1 MPELALAFLSV
12 FFFVVVAVVKLGGWG
27 AEEEGGG
34 VERTELDAGGLVIS
48 SRVSQTS
55 TMGHEYRDLV
65 IVGC

>member
-1 MPELALAFLSV
+1 MPELALAFFVCFFLLLLLLSNWE
-12 FFFVVVAVVKLGGWG
+12 GG
-27 AEEEGGG
+27 EEGRGG
-34 VERTELDAGGLVIS
+34 GGFERTELDAGGLVIS

>member
-12 FFFVVVAVVKLGGWG
+12 FLLLLLSNW
-27 AEEEGGG
+27 EGRRG

-65 IVGC
+65 IVG